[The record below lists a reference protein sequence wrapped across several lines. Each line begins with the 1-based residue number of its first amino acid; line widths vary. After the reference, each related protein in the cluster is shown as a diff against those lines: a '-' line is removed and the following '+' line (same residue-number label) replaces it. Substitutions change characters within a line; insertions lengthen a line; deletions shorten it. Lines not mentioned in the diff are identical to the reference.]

1 VISRAAR
8 AGAVAGTASLLPGLA
23 LVAAFVAIAFGI
35 EQLVPT
41 LSPLV
46 AAVALGIVVANLGL
60 VPAWAGPGIA
70 FSSRRVLRVGIV
82 LLGFQLSFD
91 QVGSLGVRSLA
102 VVVVVV
108 AVTFVGTRLIA
119 RRLGLSGGLGLLVAA
134 GYSICGASAIAAMEE
149 VADAEEE
156 EVAVAI
162 ALVTLCGSLAI
173 GLLPL
178 LRDPLGLGDAE
189 VFGAWVGASVHDV
202 GQVVATAS
210 SGGSAALEAAVLVKL
225 TRVALLAPMII
236 VATAL
241 GRRDRAMK
249 PDAPH
254 PYVPTPILPLFV
266 IGFLVTATLRSTG
279 VVPDDLLGVIRDV
292 QRVLLAAALFALGT
306 GVRLAKLR
314 PLGSRPLVLGAA
326 SWLLVGTLSYVGVR
340 IAA

>member
-1 VISRAAR
+1 MISRAAR

-149 VADAEEE
+149 VADAEE